1 MNSPI
6 VAYGIARMMKSINL
20 NCLFLS
26 LFINLGI
33 INREHISDVG
43 LHRTAL
49 ANRIYPIKLDIFLF
63 LNRVRYSPNMILV
76 YAARD
81 TTS

>member
-6 VAYGIARMMKSINL
+6 IVYGIANIIKSINL
-20 NCLFLS
+20 NCLFLI
-26 LFINLGI
+26 LCINLGI

-49 ANRIYPIKLDIFLF
+49 ANSVYPIKLDIFLF
-63 LNRVRYSPNMILV
+63 LNNVRYNPKIMLV